1 MDRLPLELLRAF
13 ESAARHQS
21 FTAAAVELGTTQPA
35 VSQQIKRLEALLE
48 VRLFDRVYRGINLT
62 EGGAV
67 LLQHVQAGLGEF
79 KAGID
84 AVKARQPQEVVQVAT
99 DYAFA
104 ALWLMPRLPR
114 LRQRHPHLEVSIQT
128 SERSPLGLRGDI
140 DLAIVFGD
148 GRFKHGEALRLFGE
162 EVFPVCSPMLLNA
175 RTLPLA
181 PSALA
186 ELPLLHLRADSHSRW
201 YDWPRLFRAL
211 GIGAAP
217 PTGLSLD
224 NYSLLIQ
231 AAIAGQGVA
240 IGWRHLVD
248 DLIRQNLLCRPLS
261 QSVESPFGYY
271 AILPERKRRARMLES
286 VTSWLMEELGSECD
300 AWASSR
306 QPDATNA

>member
-1 MDRLPLELLRAF
+1 MDRPPLELLRTF

-21 FTAAAVELGTTQPA
+21 FTAAAMELGTTQPA
-35 VSQQIKRLEALLE
+35 ISQQIKRLEALLQ

-62 EGGAV
+62 DSGTV
-67 LLQHVQAGLGEF
+67 LLQHVQAGLNEF
-79 KAGID
+79 KAGVD
-84 AVKARQPQEVVQVAT
+84 AIKAREPQEVVQVAT

-114 LRQRHPHLEVSIQT
+114 LRQRYPHLEVSIQT
-128 SERSPLGLRGDI
+128 SERSPLSLRGDI

-162 EVFPVCSPMLLNA
+162 EVFPVCSPMLLKD

-181 PSALA
+181 TDALRG
-186 ELPLLHLRADSHSRW
+186 LPLLHLQSDSHSRW

-211 GIGAAP
+211 GIHAP
-217 PTGLSLD
+217 PAAGLSLD

-231 AAIAGQGVA
+231 AAIAGQGVV

-248 DLIRQNLLCRPLS
+248 DLIRQNLLCRPIAQSIES
-261 QSVESPFGYY
+261 QFGYY
-271 AILPERKRRARMLES
+271 VILPERKRRARMLES
-286 VTSWLMEELGSECD
+286 FTSWLMDELEHEND
-300 AWASSR
+300 L
-306 QPDATNA
+306 

>member
-1 MDRLPLELLRAF
+1 
-13 ESAARHQS
+13 
-21 FTAAAVELGTTQPA
+21 
-35 VSQQIKRLEALLE
+35 
-48 VRLFDRVYRGINLT
+48 
-62 EGGAV
+62 
-67 LLQHVQAGLGEF
+67 
-79 KAGID
+79 
-84 AVKARQPQEVVQVAT
+84 
-99 DYAFA
+99 
-104 ALWLMPRLPR
+104 
-114 LRQRHPHLEVSIQT
+114 
-128 SERSPLGLRGDI
+128 
-140 DLAIVFGD
+140 
-148 GRFKHGEALRLFGE
+148 
-162 EVFPVCSPMLLNA
+162 
-175 RTLPLA
+175 
-181 PSALA
+181 
-186 ELPLLHLRADSHSRW
+186 LLHLRADSHSRW